1 MISNVSAR
9 RWLRSFTDPSQVN
22 AASAGFFQCVFE
34 QTYDCSVDSQ
44 GCPLTDM
51 SLGAK
56 PYGKPRLPFMISPV
70 VEGGATGAVGDEFV
84 RVYSFCRSHDQEDR
98 PEEGESTAPQS
109 SLRVPD
115 PSHDSKL
122 GFKPGVAPPGRRIL
136 IDAVKPPNK
145 HSELP
150 KSTVANRIRMRECHM
165 HSAAVLSII

>member
-9 RWLRSFTDPSQVN
+9 RWVRSFTDPSPVN
-22 AASAGFFQCVFE
+22 AALAGFFQCVSE

-70 VEGGATGAVGDEFV
+70 VEGGATGAMGDEFV
-84 RVYSFCRSHDQEDR
+84 CVNSFCRSHDQEDR
-98 PEEGESTAPQS
+98 PEEGESTAAQS

-122 GFKPGVAPPGRRIL
+122 GFEPRVVPHDRRTL
-136 IDAVKPPNK
+136 VDAVNPPNK

-150 KSTVANRIRMRECHM
+150 KSMAADRIQ
-165 HSAAVLSII
+165 SA

>member
-9 RWLRSFTDPSQVN
+9 RWVCSFNDPFPGSP
-22 AASAGFFQCVFE
+22 ALAGFFQCVSE
-34 QTYDCSVDSQ
+34 KTYDCSVDSQ

-51 SLGAK
+51 SLGVK

-84 RVYSFCRSHDQEDR
+84 IFNSFCRSHDQEDR
-98 PEEGESTAPQS
+98 PEEGESTAAQS

-115 PSHDSKL
+115 PAHDSKL
-122 GFKPGVAPPGRRIL
+122 GFEPGVEPPDRRIL
-136 IDAVKPPNK
+136 IDALKPPNK

-150 KSTVANRIRMRECHM
+150 
-165 HSAAVLSII
+165 